1 MLTCANKTT
10 ANGSVLA
17 TARARFDSQMPS
29 VCYLGRVKRDSVL
42 LRTHIHTPTHACTH
56 AYKHQ
61 QPGWRKQVKACG
73 DFFEKESG
81 NIHEKQRTK

>member
-42 LRTHIHTPTHACTH
+42 LLTHIHTPTHACMH

-61 QPGWRKQVKACG
+61 QPGWRMQAKARG

-81 NIHEKQRTK
+81 SIKHS